1 MSAGSL
7 PKCCGFITLQV
18 AVSHFTKCRKN
29 RPVIRDCRLWFGIPD
44 IKVLVVKCKKKFL
57 MKYANSA
64 NGLCQL
70 FGIGALWEYYSCV
83 FFVLFIACF
92 STTIPYLWWNKVVY
106 CMRKANKYH
115 KISGESNTKVI
126 RNPYPGQDHHQNLT
140 PFRGSPLAHAMHHM
154 FGRRPLP
161 QPWVILLT
169 ERQTERPITLL
180 RQPWRRK
187 NIYQH

>member
-1 MSAGSL
+1 MFYDILSFTRGRRCSGLIQSRLVLTTQAWKQAL
-7 PKCCGFITLQV
+7 PPSDSDNVQ
-18 AVSHFTKCRKN
+18 KN
-29 RPVIRDCRLWFGIPD
+29 
-44 IKVLVVKCKKKFL
+44 FL